1 MACWASS
8 MSAQTEERLL
18 RAAKG
23 VLAGSYYSYAA
34 LAAAVAAAEEEAWV
48 AYCQA
53 AEDVSETKKQA

>member
-1 MACWASS
+1 